1 MNYRRHLALRCR
13 RFAYERQRGS
23 RRQDPAAVR
32 IVRVFLESGVF
43 LELDRSQLERDE
55 R

>member
-1 MNYRRHLALRCR
+1 MSGSAAVGDKIRIVGTG
-13 RFAYERQRGS
+13 ERGFVCGFY
-23 RRQDPAAVR
+23 PAAVR